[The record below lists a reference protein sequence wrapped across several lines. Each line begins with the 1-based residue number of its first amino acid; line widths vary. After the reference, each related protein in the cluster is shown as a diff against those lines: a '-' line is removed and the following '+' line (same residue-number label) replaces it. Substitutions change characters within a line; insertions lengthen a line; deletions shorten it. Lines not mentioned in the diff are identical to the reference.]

1 MWSSFQLNGITDYQ
15 LNLSNEKSG
24 LYLIRIQTN
33 NTNEVI
39 KIVVK

>member
-1 MWSSFQLNGITDYQ
+1 
-15 LNLSNEKSG
+15 LSNEKSG